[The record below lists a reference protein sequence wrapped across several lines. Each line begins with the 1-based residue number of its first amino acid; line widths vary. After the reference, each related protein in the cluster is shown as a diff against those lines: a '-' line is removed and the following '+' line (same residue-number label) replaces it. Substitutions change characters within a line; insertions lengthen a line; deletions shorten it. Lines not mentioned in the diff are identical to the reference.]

1 MMVGR
6 RGFTMMF
13 VVLALVNTISCAE
26 SAEAK
31 AENDASGEKSLET
44 KSTVPPPATVTVA
57 TVVNVTVASSVS
69 TEKPE
74 DDEKPITETIRT
86 YIEDSV
92 KSVKHAISKIGKFV
106 GELFE
111 DAPKSNS
118 TAPVNATVV
127 PAVILSS
134 TVAPTTD
141 KH

>member
-1 MMVGR
+1 MVGR
-6 RGFTMMF
+6 RGFTIMF
-13 VVLALVNTISCAE
+13 VVLALVNTIVCAE
-26 SAEAK
+26 SVEAK
-31 AENDASGEKSLET
+31 AENDASAEKSLEA

-57 TVVNVTVASSVS
+57 TVLNVTVASSVS

-118 TAPVNATVV
+118 TVPVNATVV